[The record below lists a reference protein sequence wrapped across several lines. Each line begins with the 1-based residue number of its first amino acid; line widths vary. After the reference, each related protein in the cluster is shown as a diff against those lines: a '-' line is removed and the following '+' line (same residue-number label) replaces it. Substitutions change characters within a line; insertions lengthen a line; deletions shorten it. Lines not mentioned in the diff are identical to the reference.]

1 MESCTTLL
9 SAASNATA
17 FDGKCGEVDS
27 DIEEPHTPL
36 AVVVKHEDDDGKI
49 DHFNKKLFL
58 FLCHE
63 AYSFVVESF
72 CTRGCQ
78 ASQLR

>member
-1 MESCTTLL
+1 MESCTTLI
-9 SAASNATA
+9 SAAPNATA

-36 AVVVKHEDDDGKI
+36 AVVVKHEDDDGKL
-49 DHFNKKLFL
+49 DHFIKKLFL

-63 AYSFVVESF
+63 GKLWKVSAQEDV
-72 CTRGCQ
+72 Q
-78 ASQLR
+78 HPN